1 MWRWSQSA
9 FSGNTVL
16 VTGASSGIGR
26 EAAVTFAR
34 LGANVVLVARR
45 RPELT
50 RTAKAA
56 RAHGARV
63 VIAPADVT
71 RPAAVAAAFRRAV
84 AHFGGVDIVINNAGV
99 VRPGRV
105 AELRAP
111 DLQAMLDVNLFGA
124 LYVMQEAVRQMRAGG
139 GGHIVNVAS
148 LAGRR
153 GFSPLGG
160 YSATKF
166 ALIGLTEALRT
177 DLVGER
183 IHVSLILPGVVDT
196 PMATRVQDR
205 PGERDLWP
213 KSLNL
218 PPAWV
223 VTAMLLAIRFRL
235 TEVGV
240 PPGAAL
246 LEKLASLA
254 PGAPD
259 VLLHWATSGSPS
271 QASGAT
277 RRSRQPRNPREARP
291 VRHTDRRRQQAG
303 GRRK

>member
-1 MWRWSQSA
+1 MWRQGRSP
-9 FSGNTVL
+9 FSGKTVL

-26 EAAVTFAR
+26 EAAATFAR
-34 LGANVVLVARR
+34 YGANLVLVARR
-45 RPELT
+45 RPELA
-50 RTAKAA
+50 RTADAA

-63 VIAPADVT
+63 LITPADVT
-71 RPAAVAAAFRRAV
+71 RPAAVVAAFRKA
-84 AHFGGVDIVINNAGV
+84 AAQFGGVDIVINNAGV

-124 LYVMQEAVRQMRAGG
+124 LHVMQEAVRQMRAGR

-166 ALIGLTEALRT
+166 GLIGLTEALRT
-177 DLVGER
+177 ELVGEP

-196 PMATRVQDR
+196 PMATAMQGRE
-205 PGERDLWP
+205 GGGGLWP

-218 PPAWV
+218 PPSWV

-259 VLLHWATSGSPS
+259 VLLRWATARYPAQPGTS
-271 QASGAT
+271 T
-277 RRSRQPRNPREARP
+277 RRPPRARKPRAAPLRS
-291 VRHTDRRRQQAG
+291 DRRRRPAD
-303 GRRK
+303 GRHR